1 VYRNTPKIYSTPEYE
16 IVVIEKRKN
25 LTSNNDKNC
34 KNIFKKKL
42 KPITLYT

>member
-1 VYRNTPKIYSTPEYE
+1 MQEKCMFSAKI
-16 IVVIEKRKN
+16 KN
-25 LTSNNDKNC
+25 LTKDNDKNC